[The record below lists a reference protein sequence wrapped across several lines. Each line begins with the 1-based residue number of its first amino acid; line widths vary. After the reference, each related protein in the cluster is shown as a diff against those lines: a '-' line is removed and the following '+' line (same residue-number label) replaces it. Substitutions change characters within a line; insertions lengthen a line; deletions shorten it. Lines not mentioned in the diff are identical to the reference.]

1 VHAAVD
7 SPRPTA
13 DTGCV
18 SLADEL
24 AAIGRRALP
33 REEYYREVAARL
45 RRVLDCDALCWH
57 TLDPETLLMTSDAPE
72 ELIAS
77 GIFTV
82 ETAPRA
88 GEALVTAEYM
98 GDGINT
104 FAGLARRRS
113 PVGILSEATRGHPE
127 RSVRYRELLAPSGI
141 PFELRAAFVSRGRA
155 WGAVQA
161 IRRDDKRDF
170 TRVDAVALARV
181 TGVIGEGIRT
191 SLRFDAARESRGA
204 AAPGMVILT
213 RTGDIELI
221 TPPARELLAA
231 LRSPALAGREEV
243 VPTALA
249 SLAEH
254 ARRSARD
261 GVAHADVVAVPSG
274 LGWITLHAS
283 LPDGGSD
290 GRVAIVVERSA
301 SERATALRLETY
313 GVTEREREVAVLLA
327 QGLTN
332 PDIAQRLVLSP
343 YTVQDHI
350 KSLFEKTGVGS
361 RQELVAR
368 VFLDDY
374 LPQIAQRTALTSSG
388 SFV

>member
-7 SPRPTA
+7 SQRPTA
-13 DTGCV
+13 DTGRV

-24 AAIGRRALP
+24 AVIGRRALP

-77 GIFTV
+77 GIFSV
-82 ETAPRA
+82 ETASAA
-88 GEALVTAEYM
+88 GEALVAAEYM

-104 FAGLARRRS
+104 FAGLVRRRA
-113 PVGILSEATRGHPE
+113 PVGVLSEATRGHPE
-127 RSVRYRELLAPSGI
+127 RSVRYRDLLEPSGI

-170 TRVDAVALARV
+170 TRADAAALARV

-191 SLRFDAARESRGA
+191 SLRFDAARESRA

-213 RTGDIELI
+213 RAGDIELL

-231 LRSPALAGREEV
+231 LRSPALAGREET

-254 ARRSARD
+254 ARRAARA
-261 GVAHADVVAVPSG
+261 GVAHADVVAVPSA

-283 LPDGGSD
+283 LPDGGPG

-332 PDIAQRLVLSP
+332 PDIAQQLVLSP

-350 KSLFEKTGVGS
+350 KSLFEKTGVSS

-374 LPQIAQRTALTSSG
+374 LPQIAQRAALTSSG

>member
-1 VHAAVD
+1 
-7 SPRPTA
+7 
-13 DTGCV
+13 
-18 SLADEL
+18 
-24 AAIGRRALP
+24 
-33 REEYYREVAARL
+33 
-45 RRVLDCDALCWH
+45 
-57 TLDPETLLMTSDAPE
+57 
-72 ELIAS
+72 
-77 GIFTV
+77 
-82 ETAPRA
+82 
-88 GEALVTAEYM
+88 
-98 GDGINT
+98 
-104 FAGLARRRS
+104 
-113 PVGILSEATRGHPE
+113 
-127 RSVRYRELLAPSGI
+127 
-141 PFELRAAFVSRGRA
+141 
-155 WGAVQA
+155 VQA

-170 TRVDAVALARV
+170 TRADAAALARV
-181 TGVIGEGIRT
+181 TGLIGEGIRT
-191 SLRFDAARESRGA
+191 SLRFDAAREPRGA

-213 RTGDIELI
+213 RAGDIELI

-231 LRSPALAGREEV
+231 LRSPALAGREEM

-254 ARRSARD
+254 ARRAARD
-261 GVAHADVVAVPSG
+261 GVAHADVVAVPSA

-368 VFLDDY
+368 IFLDDY
-374 LPQIAQRTALTSSG
+374 LPQIAQRAALTSSG